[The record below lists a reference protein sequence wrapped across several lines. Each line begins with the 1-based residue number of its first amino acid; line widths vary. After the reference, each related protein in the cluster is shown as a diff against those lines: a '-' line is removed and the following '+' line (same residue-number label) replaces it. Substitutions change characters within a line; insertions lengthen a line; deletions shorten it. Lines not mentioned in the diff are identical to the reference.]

1 MEKKLT
7 YMEEREKVFTPLL
20 AIEEA
25 SRCLLCHD
33 APCTKACPAGTNPEK
48 FIRSLRFRNFKGAV
62 STIRENNILGG
73 ICARVCPTD
82 KYCEGACSRSGID
95 KPIQIG
101 RLQRYLT
108 DYEKATKIEVLESVQ
123 PKKEKVAIIG
133 SGPSGLSAA
142 AELALKGY
150 KVTVFEARDQLGGW
164 LAYGIPEDRLPQKVV
179 KNEIGYIKNLGVHF
193 KTNCKVGKDITIDNL
208 KKEGFEAFLLAVGMQ
223 KSKDIDIKGNDLDG
237 VIAGTDFLAE
247 AKISKGKGKVGNKVI
262 VIGGGDVAMDCA
274 VTAKLLGA
282 EDVKIVYR
290 RTIGK
295 MPADRKEIAYSQD
308 LNIPIFTGLKPNE
321 IIGQAEKVTRFK
333 AIGMFDDSELN
344 LPADMIIFAIGQEAE
359 EVKEL
364 KEAVKEVAAAKELT
378 TVELNEKGTIKTV
391 DYSTNIEGIFASGDI
406 IEGDKTVVNAVKEGK
421 EAAQAI
427 VKYLLAKK
435 EGAR

>member
-1 MEKKLT
+1 MDKKLT
-7 YMEEREKVFTPLL
+7 YMEERKKVFTPLL

-48 FIRSLRFRNFKGAV
+48 FIRSLRFRNLKGAV

-108 DYEKATKIEVLESVQ
+108 DYEQATRIEVLESVQ
-123 PKKEKVAIIG
+123 PKKEEIAIIG

-164 LAYGIPEDRLPQKVV
+164 LTYGIPEDRLPQKVV

-208 KKEGFEAFLLAVGMQ
+208 KKEGFEAFLLAIGMQ

-247 AKISKGKGKVGNKVI
+247 AKISKGKVKVGSKVI

-290 RTIGK
+290 RNIEK
-295 MPADRKEIAYSQD
+295 MPADRKEISYTQD
-308 LNIPIFTGLKPNE
+308 LNIPIFTGFKPSE
-321 IIGQAEKVTRFK
+321 IIGQDGQVTRFK
-333 AIGMFDDSELN
+333 AIGMFDDSQLD
-344 LPADMIIFAIGQEAE
+344 LPADMVIFAIGQE
-359 EVKEL
+359 VDGIKEL
-364 KEAVKEVAAAKELT
+364 KEAVKEVAASKES
-378 TVELNEKGTIKTV
+378 VIEFNEEGIIKTL

-406 IEGDKTVVNAVKEGK
+406 IEEDKTVVNAVKQGK
-421 EAAQAI
+421 EVAKAI
-427 VKYLLAKK
+427 AEYLSAKK
-435 EGAR
+435 EGVR

>member
-247 AKISKGKGKVGNKVI
+247 AKISNGKVKVGNKVI

-290 RTIGK
+290 RTIEK

-364 KEAVKEVAAAKELT
+364 KEAVKEVAEAKELT

-421 EAAQAI
+421 EAARAI

>member
-1 MEKKLT
+1 
-7 YMEEREKVFTPLL
+7 MEEREKVFTPLL

-247 AKISKGKGKVGNKVI
+247 AKISKGKVKVGNKVI

-421 EAAQAI
+421 EAARAI

>member
-421 EAAQAI
+421 EAARAI

-435 EGAR
+435 EGTR

>member
-1 MEKKLT
+1 LEKKLT

-247 AKISKGKGKVGNKVI
+247 AKISKGKVKVGNKVI

-421 EAAQAI
+421 EAARAI

>member
-247 AKISKGKGKVGNKVI
+247 AKISKGKVKVGNKVI

-421 EAAQAI
+421 EAARAI